1 MIELDEQSTMP
12 IYEQIIHE
20 IKRNVLQGKLKP
32 KDQIPS
38 IRELANTLGV
48 NPNTVKKSY
57 SILENQHIIQS
68 RSTKGTFITSKID
81 HILQDTIDLCYNN
94 IEMEIEQLIKLGIS
108 KDEIIERISR
118 WDYGYCLLYLFRYN
132 VYI

>member
-1 MIELDEQSTMP
+1 MAHLGGLFMIELDEQSTMP

-118 WDYGYCLLYLFRYN
+118 
-132 VYI
+132 